1 MTNTADIFWF
11 LLMLCI
17 WCHIIDD
24 FVLQAACLSK
34 LKQRDWWKK
43 QIGEMF
49 EYSPYREDYVIA
61 LIVHG
66 LSWSFSILI
75 PMIAYQFY
83 TGDPIPVGFFWTS
96 FCLNGLI
103 HAIVDHLKANEYL
116 INLVVDQ
123 SIHMAQILVT
133 LFIFVTRY

>member
-1 MTNTADIFWF
+1 MTNTGDIFWF

-24 FVLQAACLSK
+24 FVLQAACLSN

-49 EYSPYREDYVIA
+49 EYSPYREDYVVA

-75 PMIAYQFY
+75 PMIGYQLL
-83 TGDPIPVGFFWTS
+83 TGTPLSVSFFWTA

-103 HAIVDHLKANEYL
+103 HGIVDHLKANEQL

-123 SIHMAQILVT
+123 GIHLVQILFT